1 MYGLTVAA
9 HITYILL
16 RIILSTVSFNI
27 FYLQYKVYGDQFC
40 GLVVTGLEAVTYDL
54 SVFLIIFELGEQT
67 NTKWN
72 T

>member
-16 RIILSTVSFNI
+16 HIILSTVSFNI